1 MTVSPNGSSHPT
13 EYDGTTYYFCC
24 VGCRDAFV
32 ADPASY
38 VTAGSVGTTGPAHQE
53 A

>member
-1 MTVSPNGSSHPT
+1 MTVRADRSSHPV
-13 EYDGTTYYFCC
+13 EHGGATYYFCC

-38 VTAGSVGTTGPAHQE
+38 LPSGNVTQE